1 MGNGYTGTILRIDL
15 AAGSIRREPLNQKNA
30 QEYVGAR
37 GLGTK
42 YYCDECDPNCDPLGP
57 DNKLI
62 FMTGPLTGT
71 CATSSGRYNA
81 VAKSPLTGTIG
92 AANSGGHFGPELKY
106 AGYDGIIFENIS
118 EKPVYLYINDGT
130 VELRDAAHLW
140 GKDVFETTD
149 LLREEL
155 GDEFR
160 IACIAPAGETG
171 CLFSAI
177 MNDKHRAAGRGGMGT
192 VMGSKKLKAI
202 AVRGTGSVT
211 VARPE
216 AFFEAC
222 VDARAKLKAHPVT
235 GAGLSAYGTQILV
248 NIVNATGGLPLR
260 NGRDGSVYD
269 LADDISGETLAAK
282 YLLRNKGCFGCSI
295 GCGRAVEIKEGPF
308 ASKGEGPEYEAGW
321 SFGAD
326 CGINDLAAVC
336 DANFLCN
343 QYGIDPI
350 TMGATIA
357 CAMELFELGAIP
369 ESDIGFPLRFGDAAA
384 MVKAVEMTCKG
395 EGFGKIMG
403 LGSYRMAEKYG
414 HPELSMSVKKQEM
427 PAYDGRAIQGIGLEY
442 ATSNRGGCHVR
453 GYMIS
458 PEVLGIPM
466 KMDPLV
472 TEGKAGLLKTFQDLT
487 ALVDATGI
495 CLFTTFGIGLP
506 EVAAQYR
513 EAVGSDESDEEILL
527 KGERIWNL
535 EKQFNIAAGVEKDT
549 LPPRLLREKLPEG
562 PAAGKVNDLYTMLAE
577 YYAARGWTAEG
588 IPTPEKLASLNL
600 K

>member
-1 MGNGYTGTILRIDL
+1 M
-15 AAGSIRREPLNQKNA
+15 
-30 QEYVGAR
+30 
-37 GLGTK
+37 
-42 YYCDECDPNCDPLGP
+42 
-57 DNKLI
+57 
-62 FMTGPLTGT
+62 
-71 CATSSGRYNA
+71 
-81 VAKSPLTGTIG
+81 
-92 AANSGGHFGPELKY
+92 
-106 AGYDGIIFENIS
+106 
-118 EKPVYLYINDGT
+118 
-130 VELRDAAHLW
+130 
-140 GKDVFETTD
+140 
-149 LLREEL
+149 
-155 GDEFR
+155 
-160 IACIAPAGETG
+160 
-171 CLFSAI
+171 
-177 MNDKHRAAGRGGMGT
+177 
-192 VMGSKKLKAI
+192 
-202 AVRGTGSVT
+202 
-211 VARPE
+211 
-216 AFFEAC
+216 
-222 VDARAKLKAHPVT
+222 
-235 GAGLSAYGTQILV
+235 
-248 NIVNATGGLPLR
+248 
-260 NGRDGSVYD
+260 
-269 LADDISGETLAAK
+269 
-282 YLLRNKGCFGCSI
+282 
-295 GCGRAVEIKEGPF
+295 
-308 ASKGEGPEYEAGW
+308 
-321 SFGAD
+321 
-326 CGINDLAAVC
+326 C

-350 TMGATIA
+350 TMGATVA
-357 CAMELFELGAIP
+357 CAMELFEMGAIP

-395 EGFGKIMG
+395 EGFGRIMG
-403 LGSYRMAEKYG
+403 LGSYRMAEQYG